1 MRKSQRRMQRLL
13 VDGQGHSTR
22 FVGSLSERG
31 NWLSQWRG
39 YGGGEGGFSIGFDRV
54 ALQRALKVND
64 SNRSAEPYTSLRP
77 VCYKPVAHKSAVK
90 YAAKKTYELFKRAG
104 PEKIG
109 EFLDLWHDVLGEIA
123 PLIKDPAF
131 AEEREW
137 RLMRLVNYDSC
148 DLKALE
154 FSNSQSMLKRHF
166 KLNIAKDGRLPINEI
181 MVGPSR
187 HQQVSVHSLY
197 ALLLHKG
204 YNVADPR
211 TSGEPRA
218 QIVADAIILSVSKIP
233 FQST

>member
-1 MRKSQRRMQRLL
+1 MRPICY
-13 VDGQGHSTR
+13 
-22 FVGSLSERG
+22 EA
-31 NWLSQWRG
+31 
-39 YGGGEGGFSIGFDRV
+39 V
-54 ALQRALKVND
+54 AQ
-64 SNRSAEPYTSLRP
+64 
-77 VCYKPVAHKSAVK
+77 KSAVDC
-90 YAAKKTYELFKRAG
+90 AAKKTFELFNCAK
-104 PEKIG
+104 PEEID

-131 AEEREW
+131 AEECEW
-137 RLMRLVNYDSC
+137 RLMRLVDYDSC

-166 KLNIAKDGRLPINEI
+166 KLNIAKDGRLPIKQI

-204 YNVADPR
+204 YKVADPR
-211 TSGEPRA
+211 TSGEPPA
-218 QIVADAIILSVSKIP
+218 QIVAGPIFLSVSEIP